1 MQHET
6 IPLPKTNA
14 YGFYE
19 SRLESIGGLG
29 ANLSG
34 KILGEL
40 GALYLRYNTANF
52 ASYGS
57 EKRGTPVKSYIRYA
71 EPDKE
76 IRISSPVE
84 KPHLIGIFHERL
96 AGKTGVLAG
105 VDEETAVVVNTAK
118 SPDEIRRE
126 FQMHGG
132 VLTCIDGMKITVE
145 EKTRMNMIMLGALC
159 KASGFLPFECLEEI
173 IRETIG
179 RKYPAMLDSNL
190 RGLRRGFEEG
200 TTKAFPN
207 DETYPYVP
215 FTEERR
221 SLGWD
226 NAPLGGVVVTAGS
239 TVSNDV
245 SASREG
251 YVPLFHQEKC
261 IQCGMCDTACPD
273 MVYQFVKG
281 EWKGKPAMVNLGP
294 DYHHCKGCL
303 RCVEVCPT
311 AAITAGIEY
320 EQDIW
325 KQHVRNQD
333 LIVERL
339 EFEDLGANS
348 IVNEEK
354 Y

>member
-1 MQHET
+1 M
-6 IPLPKTNA
+6 
-14 YGFYE
+14 
-19 SRLESIGGLG
+19 
-29 ANLSG
+29 
-34 KILGEL
+34 
-40 GALYLRYNTANF
+40 
-52 ASYGS
+52 
-57 EKRGTPVKSYIRYA
+57 
-71 EPDKE
+71 
-76 IRISSPVE
+76 
-84 KPHLIGIFHERL
+84 
-96 AGKTGVLAG
+96 
-105 VDEETAVVVNTAK
+105 
-118 SPDEIRRE
+118 
-126 FQMHGG
+126 
-132 VLTCIDGMKITVE
+132 
-145 EKTRMNMIMLGALC
+145 
-159 KASGFLPFECLEEI
+159 
-173 IRETIG
+173 
-179 RKYPAMLDSNL
+179 
-190 RGLRRGFEEG
+190 
-200 TTKAFPN
+200 
-207 DETYPYVP
+207 
-215 FTEERR
+215 
-221 SLGWD
+221 
-226 NAPLGGVVVTAGS
+226 TAGS